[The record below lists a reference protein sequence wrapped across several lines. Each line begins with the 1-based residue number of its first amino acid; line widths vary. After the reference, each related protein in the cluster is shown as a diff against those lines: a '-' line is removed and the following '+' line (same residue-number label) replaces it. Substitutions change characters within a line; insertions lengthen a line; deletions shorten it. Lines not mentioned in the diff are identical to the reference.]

1 MSLQVHSRDSVVG
14 VVLYRPD
21 EGAVALTLSRLAPSA
36 RAMIAVANSSVS
48 DSFRQRLEAAAGST
62 PLEIIEPIANL
73 GLGAAYNQLLQRAEG
88 LGARY
93 LLLLDQ
99 DSSPSSEMLP
109 QLEQHM
115 ASLKADGCGPAA
127 VGPQPVEPGGRRLRL
142 AIAQKL
148 ATPRHGVTPVAF
160 IISSGSLVSV
170 EEIQRVGPF
179 REDFFIDAV
188 DLEWCMRAWA
198 RGRTVW
204 AVTSVP
210 MVHQLGRGVIQTPLG
225 LRLADQPP
233 ARIYTYFRNQ
243 FAMLRLSHVPT
254 RWKAR
259 FLLSLPIRCL
269 IYLIRHRFSL
279 AARRAVGLGIFH
291 GLIGKLGSPVT
302 TWAKIGQP

>member
-1 MSLQVHSRDSVVG
+1 VSLQLHPRDSVVG
-14 VVLYRPD
+14 IVLYHPD
-21 EGAVALTLSRLAPSA
+21 EDAVALTLNRLAPSA
-36 RAMIAVANSSVS
+36 RALIAVANSSVS

-62 PLEIIEPIANL
+62 PLEIIKPVSNL
-73 GLGAAYNQLLQRAEG
+73 GLGAAYNQLLQRAGG

-93 LLLLDQ
+93 VLLLDQ

-115 ASLKADGCGPAA
+115 AGLMADGLKPAA
-127 VGPQPVEPGGRRLRL
+127 VGPQPVEPGGRHLRL
-142 AIAQKL
+142 AVAQRV
-148 ATPRHGVTPVAF
+148 ATPRDGVAPVTF

-170 EEIQRVGPF
+170 EETRRVGLF

-198 RGRTVW
+198 HGRTVW
-204 AVTSVP
+204 VATGVP
-210 MVHQLGRGVIQTPLG
+210 MVHQLGRGVIQAPLG

-243 FAMLRLSHVPT
+243 FAMLGLSHVPMH
-254 RWKAR
+254 WKAR
-259 FLLSLPIRCL
+259 FILSLPIRCV

-279 AARRAVGLGIFH
+279 SVRRAIGLGILH
-291 GLIGKLGSPVT
+291 GLRGQLGSPVPI
-302 TWAKIGQP
+302 WAKIGRP